1 MKEVSFSY
9 EYSLIET
16 NELVSTI
23 QQLSEERSSMYKS
36 LTQGYNDERASLSLV
51 SDKEML
57 QNVKELVQKKQH
69 LHPTYVIVAGIGGSH
84 LGTVAVQ
91 EALQGS
97 LYNQQQPPV
106 KMLFVDT
113 VDADRLQDVISL
125 ITPVLQNGGNILLNG
140 ISKSGTTTETIAN
153 FEVLIA
159 LLQRYTQ
166 DYEKYVVVTTVKD
179 SKFWNLALE
188 KGFDTLVIPEHVG
201 GRFSVFSPVGLFP
214 LGMIGVDIDA
224 FVQGGLDMRNQ
235 CLDKELGAD
244 PAAISAAL
252 LYLHY
257 TNGKNIHDT
266 FLFSQDLE
274 SFGKWYRQLMGESI
288 GKQFARDGSEVFTGM
303 TPTVSIGSSDLHSMA
318 QLYLG
323 GPIDKFTTFIR
334 VTANKYSVALPDF
347 QEYDALVSDIQQR
360 SLHEI
365 MNAIYTGTQRAYQL
379 KNRPY
384 AEIILPD
391 KTASSLGQVMQ
402 MKMME
407 MMYLGALLKVNPFDQ
422 PNVEDYKRET
432 RQILKQE
439 KKTTP

>member
-23 QQLSEERSSMYKS
+23 QQLSEERSSMHQA

-125 ITPVLQNGGNILLNG
+125 ITPVLESGGNILLNG

-159 LLQRYTQ
+159 LLQCYTQ
-166 DYEKYVVVTTVKD
+166 AV
-179 SKFWNLALE
+179 S
-188 KGFDTLVIPEHVG
+188 
-201 GRFSVFSPVGLFP
+201 
-214 LGMIGVDIDA
+214 
-224 FVQGGLDMRNQ
+224 
-235 CLDKELGAD
+235 
-244 PAAISAAL
+244 
-252 LYLHY
+252 Y
-257 TNGKNIHDT
+257 TH
-266 FLFSQDLE
+266 L
-274 SFGKWYRQLMGESI
+274 R
-288 GKQFARDGSEVFTGM
+288 A
-303 TPTVSIGSSDLHSMA
+303 
-318 QLYLG
+318 
-323 GPIDKFTTFIR
+323 
-334 VTANKYSVALPDF
+334 
-347 QEYDALVSDIQQR
+347 
-360 SLHEI
+360 HE
-365 MNAIYTGTQRAYQL
+365 T
-379 KNRPY
+379 
-384 AEIILPD
+384 
-391 KTASSLGQVMQ
+391 
-402 MKMME
+402 
-407 MMYLGALLKVNPFDQ
+407 
-422 PNVEDYKRET
+422 
-432 RQILKQE
+432 
-439 KKTTP
+439 